1 MTASGGSWDGRH
13 AGEEALNGYAA
24 CICGYPV
31 ASLLEKRPR
40 PVLIVD
46 DDDDTLRAERSVL
59 AEHGFRVRE
68 ARDGAEALRAIQEE
82 PPACIVLDI
91 SMPGIDGPALAREL
105 RIQLRHVP
113 LVILTGAADPRHEAD
128 RCNAEAYLRKPFDT
142 DELVR
147 VVRRF
152 AA

>member
-1 MTASGGSWDGRH
+1 M
-13 AGEEALNGYAA
+13 
-24 CICGYPV
+24 

-59 AEHGFRVRE
+59 ADNGFRVRE
-68 ARDGAEALRAIQEE
+68 ARDGAEALRAIQED
-82 PPACIVLDI
+82 PPSCIVLDI
-91 SMPGIDGPALAREL
+91 SMPGIDGPAFAREL
-105 RIQLRHVP
+105 RAQLRHVP
-113 LVILTGAADPRHEAD
+113 LVVLTGASDPRHEAD

-152 AA
+152 TA